1 MCENKLILL
10 PTAGLFTLQLT
21 AEDSRSCHLPNES
34 CTSAKVQLVEIES
47 GRFFLFALKRSL
59 FLFSLP
65 CFRISTSEESFNS
78 EMADL
83 GDFFEHCNELYHL
96 SSKVPKEARQED
108 CILGIDEAGRGPV
121 LGKLG
126 F

>member
-1 MCENKLILL
+1 
-10 PTAGLFTLQLT
+10 
-21 AEDSRSCHLPNES
+21 
-34 CTSAKVQLVEIES
+34 
-47 GRFFLFALKRSL
+47 
-59 FLFSLP
+59 
-65 CFRISTSEESFNS
+65 
-78 EMADL
+78 MADL
-83 GDFFEHCNELYHL
+83 GDFFEHCNELYQL